1 MHRIAGVN
9 VDGRLPLWLRVNP
22 GSAWQRRLF
31 PGIRIPLLS
40 SILGLLAITFVL
52 MHATRGLSSSVLLY
66 HVEEVKPK
74 VFVWTPDDVINQD
87 CDPLYSR
94 PATAGF
100 IITTQGVVVVDTS
113 NSPMNARDLLYE
125 IRQRTDLPI
134 RFVINT
140 SSAPDHI
147 LGNEVFTDE
156 QATVISTK
164 AAQAEM
170 QQYRQDLLNRMHG
183 EEGWRLQAR
192 MRGFHITPSTQTF
205 DGEMSLNIGGQEIRM
220 ATLLRGDA
228 SPEDAIVYLPAAKT
242 LFLGELFD
250 NQYFPRIGSR
260 DIHRWI
266 EVLRQVEG
274 WDVDTYVP
282 GHGAPGTKKDVA
294 DFRKFLEWTL
304 AQVEMRLKQGQS
316 AVDVKNGLYLP
327 RIYRWHAPDLAPDT
341 VADICRQLAPP
352 PPLPSFP

>member
-1 MHRIAGVN
+1 MRSN
-9 VDGRLPLWLRVNP
+9 
-22 GSAWQRRLF
+22 
-31 PGIRIPLLS
+31 
-40 SILGLLAITFVL
+40 
-52 MHATRGLSSSVLLY
+52 RGLSSSVFLY
-66 HVEEVKPK
+66 RVQEVKPK
-74 VFVWTPDDVINQD
+74 IFAWIPDDVINQD

-100 IITTQGVVVVDTS
+100 IVTSQGVVVVDTS
-113 NSPMNARDLLYE
+113 NNPMNARDLLYE
-125 IRQRTDLPI
+125 IRQRTEIPI

-140 SSAPDHI
+140 SSAPDHM

-156 QATVISTK
+156 QATIISTK

-170 QQYRQDLLNRMHG
+170 QQYRQDLFGRLHG
-183 EEGWRLQAR
+183 EEGWKLQAR
-192 MRGFHITPSTQTF
+192 MRGFHVTPSTQTF
-205 DGEMSLNIGGQEIRM
+205 DGQMSLNIGGQEIRM

-228 SPEDAIVYLPAAKT
+228 SPEDAIVFLPAERT

-260 DIHRWI
+260 DVHRWI
-266 EVLRQVEG
+266 EILRQVEG

-282 GHGAPGTKKDVA
+282 GHGAPGTKKDLV
-294 DFRKFLEWTL
+294 DFRKFLEWTV

-316 AVDVKNGLYLP
+316 PEDVKKGLRLLRTYN
-327 RIYRWHAPDLAPDT
+327 WHAPDLAQDT

-352 PPLPSFP
+352 PPPPSFP